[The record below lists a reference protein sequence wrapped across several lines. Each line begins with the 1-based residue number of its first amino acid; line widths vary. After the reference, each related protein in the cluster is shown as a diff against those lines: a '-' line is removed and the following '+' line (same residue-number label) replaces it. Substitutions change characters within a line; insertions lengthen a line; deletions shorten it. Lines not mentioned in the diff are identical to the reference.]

1 MVIKDIKAEIRSSK
15 IRREKV
21 ISMLYADVKLRNGVK
36 KIARIDQNSKTHFD
50 EIFNYTL
57 VQFLKNVMEKDDLV
71 IRENIYSYLFGIA
84 RNLHL
89 MKLRKE
95 KMQPQELSE
104 KDSQKHVD
112 DISIDLKIM
121 DKEKKELINR
131 VLTLMGDQCKKI
143 LMHWS
148 SGYRMKEISEMLGY
162 KNESSV
168 RKKKFD
174 CMKKLSQYMESHPVT
189 AQMLQE

>member
-1 MVIKDIKAEIRSSK
+1 MVEIKSSK

-21 ISMLYADVKLRNGVK
+21 ITMLYADKKLRNGIK
-36 KIARIDQNSKTHFD
+36 KIVRIDQNSKSHFD

-57 VQFLKNVMEKDDLV
+57 VQFLKNVMEKEDLV

-95 KMQPQELSE
+95 KRQPQELSE
-104 KDSQKHVD
+104 NENLTQAD
-112 DISIDLKIM
+112 DITIDLKIM
-121 DKEKKELINR
+121 NSEKKELIIK
-131 VLTLMGDQCKKI
+131 VLTLMGDQCKNI
-143 LMHWS
+143 LMYWS
-148 SGYRMKEISEMLGY
+148 SDYRMKEIAEMLGY

-174 CMKKLSQYMESHPVT
+174 CMKKLSLYMESHPVT

>member
-1 MVIKDIKAEIRSSK
+1 VVLKDLMVEIKSSK

-21 ISMLYADVKLRNGVK
+21 ITMLYADKKLRNGIK
-36 KIARIDQNSKTHFD
+36 KIVRIDQNSKSHFD

-57 VQFLKNVMEKDDLV
+57 VQFLKNVMEKEDLV

-95 KMQPQELSE
+95 KRQPQELSE
-104 KDSQKHVD
+104 KDHQKQAD
-112 DISIDLKIM
+112 DITIDLKIM
-121 DKEKKELINR
+121 NSEKKELIIK
-131 VLTLMGDQCKKI
+131 VLTLMGDQCKNI
-143 LMHWS
+143 LMYWS
-148 SGYRMKEISEMLGY
+148 SDYRMKEIAELLGY

-174 CMKKLSQYMESHPVT
+174 CMKKLSHYMESHPVT